1 MEQPSTG
8 HYYLSLGVQPASQT
22 QTYSFDTYT
31 YVVLEIMHVII
42 LASMTIHDDDDDDDD
57 NSPNPPIQLTTNYQI
72 ISQHYKQTKRTLT

>member
-42 LASMTIHDDDDDDDD
+42 LASMTIHDDDDDDD
-57 NSPNPPIQLTTNYQI
+57 NSPNPTIQLTTNYQI
-72 ISQHYKQTKRTLT
+72 ISQHYRQTERTLT